1 MRRWWV
7 AGVVMV
13 LVAASALTLARRRS
27 DQSAAPPMRTAP
39 VTRGTVT
46 VTVTGTGT
54 VEPAALVE
62 VRSRATGRVTRV
74 VVDEGQPVRRG
85 QVLVELDDP
94 DARAAAEAARA
105 ALQSALA
112 AEASARARLA
122 QLRAGPS
129 AAEIAQAAEAVA
141 QAEATLARARDTL
154 ARQERLLAEGYVAQA
169 VVDQARAEVEIAAS
183 QLRAARA
190 RLADLRATPRPEDVA
205 QAEAAV
211 RQAAAQVQQ
220 VRATLRQAEER
231 LGETRI
237 TAPIDGV
244 VVQKAVDVGQ
254 TVIGGGGV
262 GGTLVIVLARVDP
275 LYATVYV
282 DEADVAGI
290 RPGMPVTLTADALPE
305 QAVRGRVVRIA
316 ARAVVNQNVTQ
327 FAVKVA
333 LEDPPPALRL
343 GMTVDAEFVVA
354 RAADVLVVPREAVRG
369 TTVTV
374 VRNGRLEPRR
384 VRAGLSDGRLV
395 EVREG
400 LAEGEVV
407 FLGYGRPQ
415 SPEVQGRSPFTPQ
428 FGPRQA
434 PGGSRR

>member
-7 AGVVMV
+7 V
-13 LVAASALTLARRRS
+13 LVAAVLLAVAGLAVAQRRN
-27 DQSAAPPMRTAP
+27 DQVRTPPMRTAP
-39 VTRGTVT
+39 VSRGTVT

-74 VVDEGQPVRRG
+74 AVDEGQSVRRG

-94 DARAAAEAARA
+94 DARAAVEAARA
-105 ALQSALA
+105 AVQSAVA

-129 AAEIAQAAEAVA
+129 AAEIAQAEEAVA
-141 QAEATLARARDTL
+141 QAEANLARAQDTL
-154 ARQERLLAEGYVAQA
+154 ARQERLLLDGYVAQA
-169 VVDQARAEVEIAAS
+169 VVDQARSEVEIAAS

-190 RLADLRATPRPEDVA
+190 RLQDLRATPRPEDVA

-220 VRATLRQAEER
+220 ARAALRQAQER

-282 DEADVAGI
+282 DESDIAGI
-290 RPGMPVTLTADALPE
+290 RPGMPVVLTADALPE
-305 QAVRGRVVRIA
+305 EAVRGRVVRIA

-327 FAVKVA
+327 FAVKVM
-333 LEDPPPALRL
+333 LENPPPALRL

-354 RAADVLVVPREAVRG
+354 RATGVLVVPQEAVRG
-369 TTVTV
+369 ATVTV
-374 VRNGRLEPRR
+374 VRQGRLEPRR
-384 VRAGLSDGRLV
+384 VRTGLSDGRLV

-415 SPEVQGRSPFTPQ
+415 SSEVQGRSPFTLQ
-428 FGPRQA
+428 FGPR
-434 PGGSRR
+434 PGGGGSRR

>member
-1 MRRWWV
+1 
-7 AGVVMV
+7 
-13 LVAASALTLARRRS
+13 
-27 DQSAAPPMRTAP
+27 MRTA
-39 VTRGTVT
+39 VVARGTLT
-46 VTVTGTGT
+46 VAVTGTGT

-62 VRSRATGRVTRV
+62 VRSRATGLVTRV
-74 VVDEGQPVRRG
+74 AVEDGQPVRRG
-85 QVLVELDDP
+85 QMLVELDDP
-94 DARAAAEAARA
+94 DARAAVQAAQA

-129 AAEIAQAAEAVA
+129 PFEIAQAEEAVA
-141 QAEATLARARDTL
+141 QAEAALARARETL

-169 VVDQARAEVEIAAS
+169 VVDQARSEVEIAAS
-183 QLRAARA
+183 QVRAARA

-205 QAEAAV
+205 QAEAAL

-220 VRATLRQAEER
+220 ARASLAQAEQR
-231 LGETRI
+231 VGETRI
-237 TAPIDGV
+237 VAPIDGV
-244 VVQKAVDVGQ
+244 VVHKAVDVGQ

-262 GGTLVIVLARVDP
+262 GGTLVAVLARVDP

-282 DEADVAGI
+282 DESDIGGI
-290 RPGMPVTLTADALPE
+290 HPGMPVTLTADALPD
-305 QAVRGRVVRIA
+305 QPLRGRVVQIA

-327 FAVKVA
+327 FAVKVV
-333 LEDPPPALRL
+333 LEDPPPSLRL

-354 RAADVLVVPREAVRG
+354 RAADVLVVPQEAVRG
-369 TTVTV
+369 STVTV
-374 VRNGRLEPRR
+374 VRDGRLQPRR
-384 VRAGLSDGRLV
+384 VRTGLSDGRMV

-407 FLGYGRPQ
+407 VLGYLRPQ
-415 SPEVQGRSPFTPQ
+415 TSAPQGRSPFLPQ